1 MGTLTPGTEL
11 SITSQV
17 NQNLDDP
24 LSQPNDMSDDQKG
37 ILRIIPDGTAVSDE
51 ESPES
56 PRTFTSASSEAGMG
70 VTYDFPTAVDESVLP
85 AWAAEGLGGKISHI
99 SDRRSSDKTGKS
111 LPVSSTLE
119 GGESCKK

>member
-1 MGTLTPGTEL
+1 MGTVTPGTEL

-85 AWAAEGLGGKISHI
+85 AWEIGRAH
-99 SDRRSSDKTGKS
+99 
-111 LPVSSTLE
+111 V
-119 GGESCKK
+119 